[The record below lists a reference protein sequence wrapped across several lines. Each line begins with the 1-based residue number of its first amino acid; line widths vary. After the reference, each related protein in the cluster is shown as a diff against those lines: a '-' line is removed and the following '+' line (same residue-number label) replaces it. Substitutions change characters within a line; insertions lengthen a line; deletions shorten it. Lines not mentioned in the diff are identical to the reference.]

1 MVEDVGK
8 REDYKLKINV
18 VTIKFYISSLAR
30 QTWFFNDSHL
40 SYPPSVIGL
49 LKITS
54 ENFAAAVIYAIENIN
69 VIFIKP
75 IPSDFKCRSG
85 QELFSSFVCKI

>member
-8 REDYKLKINV
+8 RVDYKLKINV
-18 VTIKFYISSLAR
+18 VNIKFYSSSLAR
-30 QTWFFNDSHL
+30 QTWFFEDSNL

-54 ENFAAAVIYAIENIN
+54 ENYAAAVICLTENIN
-69 VIFIKP
+69 VILIKP
-75 IPSDFKCRSG
+75 IPSDFKCGSG
-85 QELFSSFVCKI
+85 QALFSSFVCKI